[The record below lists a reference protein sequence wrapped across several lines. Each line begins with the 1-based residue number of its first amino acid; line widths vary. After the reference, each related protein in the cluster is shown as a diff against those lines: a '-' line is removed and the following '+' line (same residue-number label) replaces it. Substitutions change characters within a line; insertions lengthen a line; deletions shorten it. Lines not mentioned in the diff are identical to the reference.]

1 MAKDQPGPPGSS
13 NHDDRPGQRPTEP
26 LGGPAQPPEPPPAYG
41 QPGSD
46 LRSPAPTAPL
56 PGDQVAAPAFAE
68 PGPPREAL
76 AGFWRRLVAAF
87 LDWLLVG
94 IVAAAIGDLFGVEG
108 PSPPSAAGDGVNVQ
122 FQPAPGP
129 FILVELAYFTY
140 FHLPRHQRRPVDRQ
154 QDPRDPRL
162 GRQHRPVPAWHDIVA
177 DSLVV
182 RTTFYPPGEFGRPAH
197 SLRPLEGVERPPG
210 RGPGGPPVRAACG
223 GHLNLGGWPLTVVPG
238 GQPVLGY
245 GSRLSAGSTHPGM
258 PGLWPSYSSGTT
270 VAARRKRR
278 TS

>member
-140 FHLPRHQRRPVDRQ
+140 FHATSAGQSIGNKILLIRVLDANTGRSLPGTTSSPT
-154 QDPRDPRL
+154 
-162 GRQHRPVPAWHDIVA
+162 AW
-177 DSLVV
+177 SSG
-182 RTTFYPPGEFGRPAH
+182 PPSTRPA
-197 SLRPLEGVERPPG
+197 SSAAPPTH
-210 RGPGGPPVRAACG
+210 RGTR
-223 GHLNLGGWPLTVVPG
+223 

-278 TS
+278 T